1 MTKAHELEPLGHS
14 LWIDYMRRQFV
25 EDGGLAEMIEN
36 GVRGVTSNPS
46 IFEKAI
52 AGSSDYDEQMKTL
65 VKDGRTATE
74 IYEALVVHDIQGA
87 ADLMRPVYDESAGID
102 GYVSLEVS
110 PTLANDT
117 AATVSEAERLH
128 GLLDR
133 PNIMIK
139 VPATPAGIPAVEE
152 LIAQGIS
159 VNVTLL
165 FSLSH
170 YDVVAEAYLRGLE
183 RLAATGADLSRVASV
198 ASFFISRV
206 EGSVDAALE
215 AAGRSD
221 FKGRTAVANAKLA
234 YARFKDLFTGER
246 FEALR
251 RQGAQVQR
259 PLWASTGVKDP
270 GYPDTKYVDG
280 LIGPQTVNTVPPA
293 TLDVFLDHGTV
304 EQTIDA
310 DVANARAVLQSL
322 MDANVDLDAIT
333 DVLQTEGVEKF
344 AESFES
350 LMKSIEEKRARLAEG
365 SPRLELFLADAEEEM
380 TSAFEKLREDRIVER
395 IWRGDH
401 TVWKNDP
408 TEITNRLGW
417 LSSPQIMQE
426 PETVNRLR
434 GLLESV
440 RSDGYRQVL
449 LLGMGGSSL
458 APEVFART
466 FGAYSFGL
474 ELSVLDSTDPDAVLA
489 TDRRHDPK
497 ATLYIV
503 ATKSGGTA
511 ETMSFFRYFYNRAV
525 ASVGE
530 QEAAEHFV
538 AITDPGSEL
547 EDLARR
553 YAFWET
559 FTNDP
564 NIGGRYSAL
573 SFFGLVPA
581 ALVGVDIEKL
591 LDRAWLAAVN
601 CDRYNCPAAGD
612 NAGARLGA
620 VMGRMAERGK
630 DKLTFVTSPEIAAF
644 GDWVEQLVA
653 ESTGKDG
660 RGIVPVVGEP
670 VGSPEVYGSD
680 RLFVHLRVDGDDS
693 NDEALGALM
702 DAGHPVVRINLEDAY
717 DLGELFFL
725 FEMATAMAGHELGI
739 NAFDQ
744 PNVEAAKK
752 LAARMITVYRKEGSL
767 PPIDDTVAAGEAAQ
781 ALGDFLQ
788 NADDSSYVGFQA
800 YLQPD
805 PSVTEALQEVRR
817 AVRDKSRL
825 ATTLGYGP
833 RFLHST
839 GQLHKGDGGNGLFV
853 QFTSQ
858 SDEDVAI
865 PDEAGASATSISFGT
880 LKQAQMLGDRQAL
893 LDGGRR
899 VITIDL
905 GSDVAGALGSLV
917 PGGRA
922 S

>member
-1 MTKAHELEPLGHS
+1 
-14 LWIDYMRRQFV
+14 MRRQFV

-52 AGSSDYDEQMKTL
+52 AGSSDYDDQMKEL
-65 VKDGRTATE
+65 VRDGRTASE
-74 IYEALVVHDIQGA
+74 IYEALVVRDIQEA

-117 AATVSEAERLH
+117 AATVAEAERLH
-128 GLLDR
+128 RLLDR
-133 PNIMIK
+133 PNVMIK

-170 YDVVAEAYLRGLE
+170 YDAVAEAYLRGLE

-221 FKGRTAVANAKLA
+221 LKGRTAVANAKLA
-234 YARFKDLFTGER
+234 YARFADLFSGER

-280 LIGPQTVNTVPPA
+280 LIGPSTVNTLPPP
-293 TLDVFLDHGTV
+293 TLDAFLDHGTV
-304 EQTIDA
+304 ERTIDA
-310 DVANARAVLQSL
+310 DVANARAVLNSL
-322 MDANVDLDAIT
+322 IEANIDLDEIT

-350 LMKSIEEKRARLAEG
+350 LMRSIEEKRARLAEG
-365 SPRLELFLADAEEEM
+365 SLRLELFLGDAEEEM
-380 TSAFEKLREDRIVER
+380 TSAFEKLREDRVVER

-401 TVWKNDP
+401 TVWKEDP
-408 TEITNRLGW
+408 AEITNRLGW
-417 LSSPQIMQE
+417 LASPQIMQE
-426 PETVNRLR
+426 PETGDRLR
-434 GLLESV
+434 GLLEAV
-440 RSDGYRQVL
+440 RSDGYSKVL

-489 TDRRHDPK
+489 ADRRHEPG

-511 ETMSFFRYFYNRAV
+511 ETMSFFRYFYNRTM

-530 QEAAEHFV
+530 EEAGEHFV

-553 YAFWET
+553 YAFRAV
-559 FTNDP
+559 FANDSS
-564 NIGGRYSAL
+564 IGGRYSAL

-581 ALVGVDIEKL
+581 TLVGVDVDKL

-620 VMGRMAERGK
+620 VMGRMALRGK

-653 ESTGKDG
+653 ESTGKEG

-670 VGSPEVYGSD
+670 VGHPGGYGND
-680 RLFVHLRVDGDDS
+680 RLFIHLRVDGDDS
-693 NDEALGALM
+693 DDDAMRSIM

-725 FEMATAMAGHELGI
+725 FEMATAVAGHELGI
-739 NAFDQ
+739 NSFDQ

-752 LAARMITVYRKEGSL
+752 LAGRMIAVYRKEGSL
-767 PPIDDTVAAGEAAQ
+767 PPIEDTISAGDAGP
-781 ALGDFLQ
+781 ALRAFLEH
-788 NADDSSYVGFQA
+788 AGGSAYVGFQA

-805 PSVTEALQEVRR
+805 PPVTEALQEVRR
-817 AVRDKSRL
+817 AVRDSSRL

-839 GQLHKGDGGNGLFV
+839 GQLHKGDGGNGLFI

-858 SDEDVAI
+858 SYEDVAI
-865 PDEAGASATSISFGT
+865 PDEAGSAASSISFGT
-880 LKQAQMLGDRQAL
+880 LEQAQMLGDRQAL

-905 GSDVAGALGSLV
+905 GSDVAGALRSLA
-917 PGGRA
+917 PRGGTT
-922 S
+922 

>member
-1 MTKAHELEPLGHS
+1 MTKAHELEPLDHS

-25 EDGGLAEMIEN
+25 EDGGLAEMIKN

-52 AGSSDYDEQMKTL
+52 AGSSDYDDQMKEL
-65 VKDGRTATE
+65 VRDGRTASE
-74 IYEALVVHDIQGA
+74 IYEALVVRDIQEA

-117 AATVSEAERLH
+117 AATVAEAERLH

-133 PNIMIK
+133 PNVMIK

-170 YDVVAEAYLRGLE
+170 YDAVAEAYLRGLE
-183 RLAATGADLSRVASV
+183 RLAVTGADLSRVASV

-206 EGSVDAALE
+206 EGSVDAALD

-221 FKGRTAVANAKLA
+221 LKGRTAVANAKLA
-234 YARFKDLFTGER
+234 YARFGDLFSGER
-246 FEALR
+246 FDALR

-280 LIGPQTVNTVPPA
+280 LIGPSTVNTLPPP
-293 TLDVFLDHGTV
+293 TLDAFLDHGTV
-304 EQTIDA
+304 ERTIDA
-310 DVANARAVLQSL
+310 DVANARAVLNSL
-322 MDANVDLDAIT
+322 IEANIDLDEIT

-350 LMKSIEEKRARLAEG
+350 LMKSIEEKRTRLAEG
-365 SPRLELFLADAEEEM
+365 SPRVELFLGDAEEEM
-380 TSAFEKLREDRIVER
+380 TSAFVKLRDDRIVER

-401 TVWKNDP
+401 TVWKTEP
-408 TEITNRLGW
+408 SEITNRLGW
-417 LSSPQIMQE
+417 LGSPQIMQE
-426 PETVNRLR
+426 PETGDRLR

-489 TDRRHDPK
+489 ADRSHEPG

-525 ASVGE
+525 ATVGE
-530 QEAAEHFV
+530 GEAGEHFV

-547 EDLARR
+547 ENLARR
-553 YAFWET
+553 YGFRDVFA
-559 FTNDP
+559 NDP

-581 ALVGVDIEKL
+581 ALIGVDIDKL

-620 VMGRMAERGK
+620 VMGRMALRGK

-653 ESTGKDG
+653 ESTGKEG
-660 RGIVPVVGEP
+660 RGIVPVVDEP
-670 VGSPEVYGSD
+670 VGPPGVYGND
-680 RLFVHLRVDGDDS
+680 RLFVHVRVDGDDS
-693 NDEALGALM
+693 CDDAMRSIM

-725 FEMATAMAGHELGI
+725 FEMATAVAGHELGI

-752 LAARMITVYRKEGSL
+752 LAGRMIAVYRKEGSL
-767 PPIDDTVAAGEAAQ
+767 PPIEDSVSSGEAGP
-781 ALGDFLQ
+781 ALATYLQEAGDSAYL
-788 NADDSSYVGFQA
+788 GFHA
-800 YLQPD
+800 YLQPE
-805 PSVTEALQEVRR
+805 PEVTEALQEVRR
-817 AVRDKSRL
+817 AVRDSNRR

-853 QFTSQ
+853 QFASQ
-858 SDEDVAI
+858 PDEDVAI
-865 PDEAGASATSISFGT
+865 PDEAGAAASSISFGT

-905 GSDVAGALGSLV
+905 GSDVAGALRSLA
-917 PGGRA
+917 PKGGTT
-922 S
+922 